1 MSDGEKVVWKSL
13 FLYKVTFVKRVD
25 GSHFF
30 PQWLDLA
37 TRVKKWYAKDFEPLS
52 SSEQIPVDK
61 EKAGKWVPLYICL
74 LRNEIRDRLHLLKT
88 RT

>member
-1 MSDGEKVVWKSL
+1 MSDGEKVVCKSL
-13 FLYKVTFVKRVD
+13 FLYKVTLSKGLTALISSSMVRF
-25 GSHFF
+25 GNSS
-30 PQWLDLA
+30 
-37 TRVKKWYAKDFEPLS
+37 KKWYAKDFEPLS

-61 EKAGKWVPLYICL
+61 EKAEKRVPAYICL